1 MVGREWGGELSLA
14 GGSMVPLPDSWEGA
28 QLAA

>member
-1 MVGREWGGELSLA
+1 MVGGDWGGELSLA
-14 GGSMVPLPDSWEGA
+14 GGAMVSLPDPWEGA